1 VTAIPNQRP
10 FRPLTEHV
18 TRHSNDTISL
28 VATVP
33 RFLSPQECAAVI
45 AKAQRSQRFQGT
57 VGEAGE
63 EAAPIR
69 RSEIHFFYPDQ
80 ESDWLFA
87 RFDAVI
93 TRLNQEYRFDLQG
106 FYEGVQVASYEGGG
120 HYDWHMDLGTEFAS
134 VRKLSLSVQLSA
146 PSDYDDGELEFLHT
160 GDCASRE
167 QGTLIAFPSY
177 LVHRVRPVSRGRRW
191 SLVSWIAGPPFR

>member
-1 VTAIPNQRP
+1 MVAIPNKRP

-18 TRHSNDTISL
+18 TRDSNDTISL

-33 RFLSPQECAAVI
+33 RFLSADECAAVI
-45 AKAQRSQRFQGT
+45 AKAQRSQRFEGT

-63 EAAPIR
+63 AAAPIR
-69 RSEIHFFYPDQ
+69 RSDIHFFYPDK

-87 RFDAVI
+87 RLDAVVAH
-93 TRLNQEYRFDLQG
+93 LNKEYRFALQG

-120 HYDWHMDLGTEFAS
+120 HYNWHMDLGTEFAS
-134 VRKLSLSVQLSA
+134 VRKLSLSVQLSSA
-146 PSDYDDGELEFLHT
+146 SDYDDGELEFMHT
-160 GDCASRE
+160 GDCASRD
-167 QGTLIAFPSY
+167 QGSLIAFPSY
-177 LVHRVRPVSRGRRW
+177 MVHRVRPVTRGTRW